1 LELYEKP
8 PYDIRRNME
17 ALDTP
22 RYKVTPASQSVLPRD
37 VAAEKQMRHLL
48 SELISSSSDLN
59 VRVWLD
65 GVYTNVEDSHTNGDW
80 MNGREIYFKVEGRV
94 NSPRD
99 TLPGS
104 TGVG

>member
-1 LELYEKP
+1 
-8 PYDIRRNME
+8 ME

-22 RYKVTPASQSVLPRD
+22 RYKPTSGGQSVLPRE
-37 VAAEKQMRHLL
+37 VAEKQMRRLL

-65 GVYTNVEDSHTNGDW
+65 GVYTNVEDSGLNGEW

-94 NSPRD
+94 DSARD

-104 TGVG
+104 TGGS